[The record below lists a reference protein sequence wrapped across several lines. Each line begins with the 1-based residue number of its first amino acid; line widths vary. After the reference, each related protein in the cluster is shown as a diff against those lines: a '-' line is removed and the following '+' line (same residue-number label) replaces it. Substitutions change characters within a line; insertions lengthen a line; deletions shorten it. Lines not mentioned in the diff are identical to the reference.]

1 MRYFRSQECGTD
13 TGAPLRVPAEKTVHD
28 QEEKMAP
35 RKVTI
40 PYLREKKALGKPIT
54 MLTAYDFPIATIED
68 EIGID
73 IILCGD
79 SLGMTVYGFNGT
91 NPVTMDLMIPHS
103 AAVKRGAPN
112 SFVLGDMP
120 FMSYQASSEL
130 AVLNAGRFI
139 QESGCDGVKLEG
151 GEEMADRIRAISR
164 SGIPVM
170 GHLGLTPQSVSAL
183 GGFKAQ
189 GRDSAGALKLI
200 KDAKLVEEAGAF
212 SILLEA
218 IPPEVGRII
227 TRRAGIPIIGI
238 GAGPH
243 TDGQVLV
250 VHDVLGFFKGHKAK
264 FVKQY
269 CNLNDIIRKA
279 LQEYQKDV
287 ETGVYPAPEHN
298 YGIDPAVLAEIE
310 STLK

>member
-1 MRYFRSQECGTD
+1 
-13 TGAPLRVPAEKTVHD
+13 
-28 QEEKMAP
+28 MA
-35 RKVTI
+35 
-40 PYLREKKALGKPIT
+40 L
-54 MLTAYDFPIATIED
+54 IED
-68 EIGID
+68 EVGID

-79 SLGMTVYGFNGT
+79 SMGMTVFGFNGT
-91 NPVTMDLMIPHS
+91 NPVTMDLIVPH
-103 AAVKRGAPN
+103 ATAVKRGAPN
-112 SFVLGDMP
+112 SFVIGDMP
-120 FMSYQASSEL
+120 FLSYQVSVEK

-151 GEEMADRIRAISR
+151 GEEMTDRIRAISR
-164 SGIPVM
+164 AGIPVM

-189 GRDSAGALKLI
+189 GRDAAGALKLI
-200 KDAKLVEEAGAF
+200 NDAKLVEEAGAF

-218 IPPEVGRII
+218 IPPDIGRII

-238 GAGPH
+238 GAGPY

-250 VHDVLGFFKGHKAK
+250 VHDALGFFKGHKAK

-269 CNLNDIIRKA
+269 CDLNGIIAQA
-279 LQEYQKDV
+279 LKEYQKDV
-287 ETGVYPAPEHN
+287 ETGAYPAPEHN

-310 STLK
+310 SKLK

>member
-1 MRYFRSQECGTD
+1 
-13 TGAPLRVPAEKTVHD
+13 
-28 QEEKMAP
+28 MAP

-40 PYLREKKALGKPIT
+40 PYLREKKSQGKPIT
-54 MLTAYDFPIATIED
+54 MLTAYDYPMALIED

-79 SLGMTVYGFNGT
+79 SMGMTVFGFNGT
-91 NPVTMDLMIPHS
+91 NPVTMDLIVPH
-103 AAVKRGAPN
+103 ATAVKRGAPN
-112 SFVLGDMP
+112 SFVIGDMP
-120 FMSYQASSEL
+120 FMSYQASVER

-139 QESGCDGVKLEG
+139 QESSCDGVKLEG
-151 GEEMADRIRAISR
+151 GEEMTDRIRAISR

-189 GRDSAGALKLI
+189 GRDAAGALKLI
-200 KDAKLVEEAGAF
+200 NDAKLVEEAGAF

-218 IPPEVGRII
+218 IPPEIGRII
-227 TRRAGIPIIGI
+227 TQRAGIPIIGI

-250 VHDVLGFFKGHKAK
+250 VHDALGFFKGHKAK

-269 CNLNDIIRKA
+269 CNLNEIIANA
-279 LQEYQKDV
+279 LKEYQKDV
-287 ETGVYPAPEHN
+287 ENRSYPAAEHN

-310 STLK
+310 SKVK

>member
-1 MRYFRSQECGTD
+1 
-13 TGAPLRVPAEKTVHD
+13 
-28 QEEKMAP
+28 MAP
-35 RKVTI
+35 RSKVTI
-40 PYLREKKALGKPIT
+40 PYLREKKSQRKPIT

-79 SLGMTVYGFNGT
+79 SMGMTVFGFTGT
-91 NPVTMDLMIPHS
+91 NPVTMDLIVPH
-103 AAVKRGAPN
+103 ATAVKRGAPN
-112 SFVLGDMP
+112 SFVIGDMP
-120 FMSYQASSEL
+120 FMSYQASNEL

-151 GEEMADRIRAISR
+151 GEEMADRVRAISR
-164 SGIPVM
+164 SGIAIM

-189 GRDSAGALKLI
+189 GRNAAGALKLI
-200 KDAKLVEEAGAF
+200 DDAKRIEDAGAF

-218 IPPEVGRII
+218 IPSEIGQII
-227 TRRAGIPIIGI
+227 TERAGIPIIGI

-250 VHDVLGFFKGHKAK
+250 VHDALGFFKGHKAK

-269 CNLNDIIRKA
+269 CDLNGVIRNA
-279 LQEYQKDV
+279 LLEYQKDV

-298 YGIDPAVLAEIE
+298 YGIDPAVLEEIKGK
-310 STLK
+310 LK

>member
-1 MRYFRSQECGTD
+1 
-13 TGAPLRVPAEKTVHD
+13 
-28 QEEKMAP
+28 MAP

-40 PYLREKKALGKPIT
+40 PYLREKKAQGKPIT

-73 IILCGD
+73 MILCGD
-79 SLGMTVYGFNGT
+79 SLGMTVFGFNGT
-91 NPVTMDLMIPHS
+91 NPVTMDLIVPH
-103 AAVKRGAPN
+103 ATAVKRGAPN

-189 GRDSAGALKLI
+189 GRDAAGALKLI
-200 KDAKLVEEAGAF
+200 NDAKLVEEAGAF

-218 IPPEVGRII
+218 IPPEIGRII

-250 VHDVLGFFKGHKAK
+250 VHDALGFFKGHKAK

-269 CNLNDIIRKA
+269 CDLNDIIRKA
-279 LQEYQKDV
+279 LTEYQKDV
-287 ETGVYPAPEHN
+287 ETGDYPAPEHN

-310 STLK
+310 GKLK

>member
-1 MRYFRSQECGTD
+1 
-13 TGAPLRVPAEKTVHD
+13 
-28 QEEKMAP
+28 MAP

-40 PYLREKKALGKPIT
+40 PYLREKKAQGKPIT
-54 MLTAYDFPIATIED
+54 MLTAYDYPMALIED
-68 EIGID
+68 EVGID

-79 SLGMTVYGFNGT
+79 SMGMTVFGFSGT
-91 NPVTMDLMIPHS
+91 NPVTMDLIVPH
-103 AAVKRGAPN
+103 ATAVKRGAPN
-112 SFVLGDMP
+112 SFVIGDMP
-120 FMSYQASSEL
+120 FMSYQASVEK

-151 GEEMADRIRAISR
+151 GEEMCDRIRAISR
-164 SGIPVM
+164 AGIPIM

-189 GRDSAGALKLI
+189 GRDAAGALKLI
-200 KDAKLVEEAGAF
+200 NDARLVEEAGAF

-218 IPPEVGRII
+218 IPPEIGRII
-227 TRRAGIPIIGI
+227 TERAGIPIIGI

-269 CNLNDIIRKA
+269 CDLNDVIRKA

-287 ETGVYPAPEHN
+287 ESKGYPAAEHC

-310 STLK
+310 SKLK

>member
-1 MRYFRSQECGTD
+1 
-13 TGAPLRVPAEKTVHD
+13 
-28 QEEKMAP
+28 MAQ
-35 RKVTI
+35 RAKVTI
-40 PYLREKKALGKPIT
+40 PYLREKKSKKKPIT

-79 SLGMTVYGFNGT
+79 SLGMTVFGFHGT

-112 SFVLGDMP
+112 SFVIGDMP
-120 FMSYQASSEL
+120 FMSYQASNEL

-139 QESGCDGVKLEG
+139 QESGVDGVKLEG
-151 GEEMADRIRAISR
+151 GEEMADRVRAICR

-189 GRDSAGALKLI
+189 GRDTAGALKLI
-200 KDAKLVEEAGAF
+200 NDAKLVEEAGAF

-218 IPPEVGRII
+218 IPPEIGKII
-227 TRRAGIPIIGI
+227 TQRAGIPIIGI
-238 GAGPH
+238 GAGPY

-250 VHDVLGFFKGHKAK
+250 VHDALGFFKGHKAK

-269 CNLNDIIRKA
+269 CDLNDVIRKA
-279 LQEYQKDV
+279 LQEYRQDV
-287 ETGVYPAPEHN
+287 ETGGYPAAEHC
-298 YGIDPAVLAEIE
+298 YGIDPAVLAEINGK
-310 STLK
+310 LK

>member
-1 MRYFRSQECGTD
+1 M
-13 TGAPLRVPAEKTVHD
+13 AE
-28 QEEKMAP
+28 P
-35 RKVTI
+35 IKVTI
-40 PYLREKKALGKPIT
+40 PYLREKKAQGKPIV

-68 EIGID
+68 EIGVD

-79 SLGMTVYGFNGT
+79 SLGMTVYGFSGT

-103 AAVKRGAPN
+103 AAVKRGAPH
-112 SFVLGDMP
+112 SFVIGDMP
-120 FMSYQASSEL
+120 FMSYQASDEL

-139 QESGCDGVKLEG
+139 QESGVDGVKMEG
-151 GEEMADRIRAISR
+151 GEEMADRVRAISR
-164 SGIPVM
+164 AGVAVM

-189 GRDSAGALKLI
+189 GRNVAGALKLI
-200 KDAKLVEEAGAF
+200 NDARIIEEAGAF

-218 IPPEVGRII
+218 IPSEIGRII
-227 TRRAGIPIIGI
+227 TERAGIPIIGI

-250 VHDVLGFFKGHKAK
+250 VHDALGFFKGHKAK

-269 CNLNDIIRKA
+269 CNLNEIIRKA
-279 LQEYQKDV
+279 LQEYQQDLADR
-287 ETGVYPAPEHN
+287 GYPAPEHC
-298 YGIDPAVLAEIE
+298 YGIEPEVVEEIK
-310 STLK
+310 SILK

>member
-1 MRYFRSQECGTD
+1 
-13 TGAPLRVPAEKTVHD
+13 
-28 QEEKMAP
+28 MAQ
-35 RKVTI
+35 RTKVTI
-40 PYLREKKALGKPIT
+40 PYLREKKAQGKPIT
-54 MLTAYDFPIATIED
+54 MLTAYDYPMALIED
-68 EIGID
+68 EVGID

-79 SLGMTVYGFNGT
+79 SMGMTVFGFNGT
-91 NPVTMDLMIPHS
+91 NPVTMDLIVPH
-103 AAVKRGAPN
+103 ATAVKRGAPN
-112 SFVLGDMP
+112 SFVIGDMP
-120 FMSYQASSEL
+120 FLSYQASVER

-164 SGIPVM
+164 AGIPVM

-189 GRDSAGALKLI
+189 GRDAAGALKLI
-200 KDAKLVEEAGAF
+200 NDAKLVEEAGAF

-218 IPPEVGRII
+218 IPPEIGRII
-227 TRRAGIPIIGI
+227 TKRAGIPIIGI
-238 GAGPH
+238 GAGPY

-250 VHDVLGFFKGHKAK
+250 VHDALGFFKGHKAK

-269 CNLNDIIRKA
+269 CDLNDVIRKA

-310 STLK
+310 GKLK

>member
-1 MRYFRSQECGTD
+1 
-13 TGAPLRVPAEKTVHD
+13 
-28 QEEKMAP
+28 MAQ
-35 RKVTI
+35 RAKVTI
-40 PYLREKKALGKPIT
+40 PYLREKKAQGKHIT

-79 SLGMTVYGFNGT
+79 SLGMTVFGFHGT

-112 SFVLGDMP
+112 SFVIGDMP
-120 FMSYQASSEL
+120 FMSYQASNEL

-139 QESGCDGVKLEG
+139 QESGVDGVKLEG
-151 GEEMADRIRAISR
+151 GEEMADRVQAICR

-189 GRDSAGALKLI
+189 GRDAAGALKLI
-200 KDAKLVEEAGAF
+200 NDAKLVEEAGAF

-218 IPPEVGRII
+218 IPPEIGKII
-227 TRRAGIPIIGI
+227 TQRAGIPIIGI

-250 VHDVLGFFKGHKAK
+250 VHDALGFFKGHKAK

-269 CNLNDIIRKA
+269 CDLNDVIRKA
-279 LQEYQKDV
+279 LQEYRQDV
-287 ETGVYPAPEHN
+287 ETGGYPAAEHC
-298 YGIDPAVLAEIE
+298 YGIDPVVLAEINGK
-310 STLK
+310 LR